1 VQKDLDALGR
11 ALVNQGRWII
21 GAVDRAAG
29 ENPTADAYRNL
40 TLADIAPIDLSV
52 SIADPLR
59 LYRKRIYVNKDSF
72 ASPALASSLMH
83 LPVEQVLPNL
93 AQVQTYGYD
102 IDGRIAEVSVAGSLH
117 LWRHDLL
124 MGYPIQLE
132 ALFPPN
138 WEFTPQP
145 VLDPYAQD
153 IQVNVTYGALDEAT
167 KAQAVSLAV
176 DATGLEGKA
185 DGTVDETWS
194 KTLTHLTGAD
204 PIQVPEGI
212 WLSAPQGKHGEAPV
226 NVTAERFLGNDS
238 LVALLTQSERNLT
251 MTLDVA
257 QEAPRIL
264 NYLLKNAGSDVVERR
279 QKYQYQSGTTGAYTI
294 YYGSSDAEAIDA
306 TAFVQFRGTGTN
318 VRRESVRVEFTDEA
332 FTDYCVTSSYQ
343 ANGQLYYQ
351 SVQLLKPGTASCD
364 EKKTVM
370 YVFHEFRRLS
380 EVVMR

>member
-1 VQKDLDALGR
+1 YTPPTEAQLRTNLELDHNNVRNKLGLARNLWVDYLTPQDPRMHRYAQVLVRALQDYIESKGGLAAFEEEPTPELITRTNSDEDLDEDAKAAILARAVQTELDALGR

-40 TLADIAPIDLSV
+40 TLADIAPTDLSV

-153 IQVNVTYGALDEAT
+153 IQVNVTY
-167 KAQAVSLAV
+167 
-176 DATGLEGKA
+176 
-185 DGTVDETWS
+185 
-194 KTLTHLTGAD
+194 
-204 PIQVPEGI
+204 
-212 WLSAPQGKHGEAPV
+212 
-226 NVTAERFLGNDS
+226 
-238 LVALLTQSERNLT
+238 
-251 MTLDVA
+251 
-257 QEAPRIL
+257 
-264 NYLLKNAGSDVVERR
+264 
-279 QKYQYQSGTTGAYTI
+279 
-294 YYGSSDAEAIDA
+294 
-306 TAFVQFRGTGTN
+306 
-318 VRRESVRVEFTDEA
+318 
-332 FTDYCVTSSYQ
+332 
-343 ANGQLYYQ
+343 
-351 SVQLLKPGTASCD
+351 
-364 EKKTVM
+364 
-370 YVFHEFRRLS
+370 
-380 EVVMR
+380 